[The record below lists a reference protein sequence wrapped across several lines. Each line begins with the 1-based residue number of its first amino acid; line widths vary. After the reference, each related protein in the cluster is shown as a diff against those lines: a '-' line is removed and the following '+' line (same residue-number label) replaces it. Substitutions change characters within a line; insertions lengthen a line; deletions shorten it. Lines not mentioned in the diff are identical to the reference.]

1 MMMKND
7 EQLRCWDECKRHNLG
22 DFRHFLVICED
33 VMEDMKLY
41 NYTQPYTT
49 NNLICVTFA
58 FNRETLNHGI
68 FECRVS
74 RRSQIR
80 LEWHHVQ
87 DVDEPVFGFMK
98 IAFLHFCERKKH
110 RNESKI
116 SFFSETLFD
125 VH

>member
-1 MMMKND
+1 MNNSDFGMNVSD
-7 EQLRCWDECKRHNLG
+7 TTWEISGIFGHLR
-22 DFRHFLVICED
+22 D

-49 NNLICVTFA
+49 NNLMCVTFA

-80 LEWHHVQ
+80 LEWQ
-87 DVDEPVFGFMK
+87 PVFGFMK